1 MLKTRLDDFAKGE
14 CHGDFAEILAPRDT
28 IGFPVVAE
36 TNLTGIHEDT
46 GSILGLAQWVKDPAL
61 RIRELWCR
69 SQTRLRPGVAVTVV

>member
-46 GSILGLAQWVKDPAL
+46 GSILGLAQWA
-61 RIRELWCR
+61 
-69 SQTRLRPGVAVTVV
+69 